1 MHLHR
6 TRTDCACKAKQKT
19 GRQTGKRTALQSDRE
34 KEWQMAWRITA
45 ECSVQ
50 RMAESW
56 ARMKVQRSVSETA
69 LRSVHL
75 KDQPTVQWMARPSV
89 TRTAL

>member
-1 MHLHR
+1 
-6 TRTDCACKAKQKT
+6 
-19 GRQTGKRTALQSDRE
+19 
-34 KEWQMAWRITA
+34 MAD
-45 ECSVQ
+45 CSVQ

-56 ARMKVQRSVSETA
+56 ARMKVRRSVSETA

-75 KDQPTVQWMARPSV
+75 KDQTTVQRMARLSV